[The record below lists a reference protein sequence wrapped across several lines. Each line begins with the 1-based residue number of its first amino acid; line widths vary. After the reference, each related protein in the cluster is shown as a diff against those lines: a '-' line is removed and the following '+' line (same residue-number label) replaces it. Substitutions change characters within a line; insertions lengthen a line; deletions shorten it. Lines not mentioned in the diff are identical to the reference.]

1 MWGCIMKKKTSEKTS
16 INRRKMLKKVG
27 VTSAFAVP
35 TIVSFKRSA
44 LAVTASREF
53 PGNSLE
59 I

>member
-1 MWGCIMKKKTSEKTS
+1 MKKKTSEKTS